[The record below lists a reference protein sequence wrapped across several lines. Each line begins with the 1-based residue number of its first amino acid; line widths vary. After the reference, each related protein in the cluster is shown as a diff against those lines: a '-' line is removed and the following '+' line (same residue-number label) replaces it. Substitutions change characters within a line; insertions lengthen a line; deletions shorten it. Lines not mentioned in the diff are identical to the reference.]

1 MRRLAL
7 FVIGLAVIGL
17 GVFWTL
23 SAPERLPADALA
35 GIEGDAEKGARVFYA
50 AGCASCHAAPEAE
63 GDEKLILAGGMRFP
77 SPFGTFIAPNISP
90 DETHGIG
97 DWTAQELADAMIH
110 GTSPEGAHYYPA
122 FPYGSYGRLA
132 THPEGL
138 KEIAHLHAFLQTLPP
153 SSAPNA
159 AHEVG
164 FPFNIRRGLGLWKLV
179 FANEGWVSSVPG
191 DDAQLERG
199 RTLVEALGHCGE
211 CHTPRNAVGAPL
223 NGQWLAGAANPSGE
237 GRIPG
242 IDEMN
247 WSARDIAYY
256 LETGF
261 TPDFDSAGGHMAAVI
276 ENTSQLPEEDRAAIA
291 AYLKAVSQP

>member
-7 FVIGLAVIGL
+7 FVIGLAVTGL
-17 GVFWTL
+17 GVFWAL
-23 SAPERLPADALA
+23 SAPQRLPADAMA
-35 GIEGDAEKGARVFYA
+35 GIEGDPVKGAQVFYA

-63 GDEKLILAGGMRFP
+63 GDDKLILAGGMRFP
-77 SPFGTFIAPNISP
+77 SPFGTFIAPNIST

-97 DWTAQELADAMIH
+97 GWTAQELADAMIH
-110 GTSPEGAHYYPA
+110 GTSPDGAHYFPA
-122 FPYGSYGRLA
+122 FPYGSYARA
-132 THPEGL
+132 ASHPEGL
-138 KEIAHLHAFLQTLPP
+138 EDIAHLHAFLQTLPA
-153 SSAPNA
+153 SDTPNA

-179 FANEGWVSSVPG
+179 FLDEGWVTSVPG
-191 DDAQLERG
+191 DDAQLQRG
-199 RTLVEALGHCGE
+199 RYLVEALGHCGE
-211 CHTPRNAVGAPL
+211 CHTPRNTVGAPL
-223 NGQWLAGAANPSGE
+223 NDAWLAGASNPSGE

-242 IDEMN
+242 IHDLD

-291 AYLKAVSQP
+291 AYLEAVSLP